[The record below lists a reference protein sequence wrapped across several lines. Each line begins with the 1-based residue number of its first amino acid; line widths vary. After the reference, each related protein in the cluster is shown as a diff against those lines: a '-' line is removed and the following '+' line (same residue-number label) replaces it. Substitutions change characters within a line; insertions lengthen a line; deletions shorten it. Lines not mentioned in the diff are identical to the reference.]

1 MDDNGGGV
9 AGTTGQGRTLPP
21 ERPGMARPHAVRLI
35 TQPQRRPLIDGLH
48 QAKPP
53 NGGVPSPPYAGP
65 SILSPPQRARYC
77 IVSSGRGGTD
87 LIPLLP
93 ITKNQRNGPVQD
105 SIRGF
110 VDLPKMCCAGIE
122 CRTKPTGSSVSNMAV
137 MISTLCVFIEVVWS
151 KKVKKAP
158 PWAES

>member
-1 MDDNGGGV
+1 MDDNCGGV

-35 TQPQRRPLIDGLH
+35 TQPQRGPLIDGLH

-65 SILSPPQRARYC
+65 SILSPSQRARYC

-87 LIPLLP
+87 LIPLSP
-93 ITKNQRNGPVQD
+93 KTEKQKKKQKKTGRCRIQRGTR
-105 SIRGF
+105 SLAK
-110 VDLPKMCCAGIE
+110 DL
-122 CRTKPTGSSVSNMAV
+122 
-137 MISTLCVFIEVVWS
+137 LCWD
-151 KKVKKAP
+151 
-158 PWAES
+158 

>member
-1 MDDNGGGV
+1 MDDYGGGV
-9 AGTTGQGRTLPP
+9 PGTTGQGRTLPP

-65 SILSPPQRARYC
+65 SILNPAQRARYC

-87 LIPLLP
+87 LIPLY
-93 ITKNQRNGPVQD
+93 R
-105 SIRGF
+105 
-110 VDLPKMCCAGIE
+110 
-122 CRTKPTGSSVSNMAV
+122 
-137 MISTLCVFIEVVWS
+137 
-151 KKVKKAP
+151 
-158 PWAES
+158 

>member
-1 MDDNGGGV
+1 MCIFNTIENFNYRRAVSPPSFLLSFLLSSNLLHVINGAAVMDDNGGGV

-35 TQPQRRPLIDGLH
+35 TQPQRWPLIDGLH

-65 SILSPPQRARYC
+65 SILSPSQRAGYC

-93 ITKNQRNGPVQD
+93 ITKKKNRPLQD
-105 SIRGF
+105 SIW
-110 VDLPKMCCAGIE
+110 DA
-122 CRTKPTGSSVSNMAV
+122 
-137 MISTLCVFIEVVWS
+137 FIC
-151 KKVKKAP
+151 
-158 PWAES
+158 

>member
-9 AGTTGQGRTLPP
+9 EGTTGQGRTLPP

-35 TQPQRRPLIDGLH
+35 TQPLRGPLIDGLH

-53 NGGVPSPPYAGP
+53 NGGVPSPPCAGP
-65 SILSPPQRARYC
+65 SILSPSQRARYC

-93 ITKNQRNGPVQD
+93 ITKKKRVGA
-105 SIRGF
+105 GF
-110 VDLPKMCCAGIE
+110 NMGRVYLLKICFAGSE
-122 CRTKPTGSSVSNMAV
+122 CRTKPTS
-137 MISTLCVFIEVVWS
+137 
-151 KKVKKAP
+151 
-158 PWAES
+158 